1 MIYIA
6 ISILLFNILV
16 VFFKLFEKYNIDNL
30 QALISN
36 YFISAI
42 LSIFLLDNHEN
53 IVTAFDS
60 SWFYHSLFLGI
71 LFISIFSIYAFS
83 VQKIGITTTSVINKM
98 SFIIPVVFSIIF
110 YENEEFSKN
119 ILIGVILAITGIY
132 LSSTNKK
139 SFNFD
144 MKYLWII
151 LLIFFGQGIID
162 IILNDSKFYIPKDEN
177 ILFFL
182 FLFISSTFTGII
194 ILLLKNK
201 LKSIKIKN
209 LIWGSVFGIP
219 NFFSIFYFLKAL
231 QSDYFI
237 DKSYLIFPLTSVGIV
252 VTTTLL
258 GVLLYKEALSKRN
271 IIGISIAVISILII
285 SL

>member
-6 ISILLFNILV
+6 ISIILFNVLV

-36 YFISAI
+36 YFISALLSLLLLSENDNIQSSIESEWFIHAII
-42 LSIFLLDNHEN
+42 LGTF
-53 IVTAFDS
+53 
-60 SWFYHSLFLGI
+60 
-71 LFISIFSIYAFS
+71 FISIFNIYALGI
-83 VQKIGITTTSVINKM
+83 QKIGIATTSVINKM
-98 SFIIPVVFSIIF
+98 SFVIPVVFSIIF
-110 YENEEFSKN
+110 YENEVFSLS
-119 ILIGVILAITGIY
+119 ILFGVLLALLGIY
-132 LSSTNKK
+132 LSSTNNS

-144 MKYLWII
+144 KKYLWII
-151 LLIFFGQGIID
+151 LIIFFGQGFVD
-162 IILNDSKFYIPKDEN
+162 IVLNDSKFYIPKDEN

-182 FLFISSTFTGII
+182 ILFISATIAGIL
-194 ILLLKNK
+194 ILFAKK
-201 LKSIKIKN
+201 QISHIKIKN
-209 LIWGSVFGIP
+209 LLWGAIFGIP

-252 VTTTLL
+252 VTTTFL
-258 GVLLYKEALSKRN
+258 GMLIYKEILTKRN
-271 IIGISIAVISILII
+271 LIGITIAVISILII

>member
-6 ISILLFNILV
+6 ISIILFNILV

-36 YFISAI
+36 YFISALLSLTLLSENDNIQSSIESEWFIHAII
-42 LSIFLLDNHEN
+42 LG
-53 IVTAFDS
+53 T
-60 SWFYHSLFLGI
+60 
-71 LFISIFSIYAFS
+71 LFISIFNIYALGI
-83 VQKIGITTTSVINKM
+83 QKIGIATSSVINKM
-98 SFIIPVVFSIIF
+98 SFVIPVVFSIIF
-110 YENEEFSKN
+110 YENEVFSLS
-119 ILIGVILAITGIY
+119 ILFGVLLALLGIY
-132 LSSTNKK
+132 LSSTNNS

-144 MKYLWII
+144 KKYLWII
-151 LLIFFGQGIID
+151 LIIFFGQGFVD
-162 IILNDSKFYIPKDEN
+162 IVLNDSKFYIPKDEN

-182 FLFISSTFTGII
+182 ILFISATTAGIL
-194 ILLLKNK
+194 ILFAKK
-201 LKSIKIKN
+201 QISHIKIKN
-209 LIWGSVFGIP
+209 LLWGAIFGIP

-252 VTTTLL
+252 VTTTFL
-258 GVLLYKEALSKRN
+258 GMLIYKEILTKRN
-271 IIGISIAVISILII
+271 LIGITIAVISILII

>member
-6 ISILLFNILV
+6 ISIILFNVLV

-36 YFISAI
+36 YFISALLSLLLLSENDNIQSSIESEWFIHAII
-42 LSIFLLDNHEN
+42 LG
-53 IVTAFDS
+53 T
-60 SWFYHSLFLGI
+60 
-71 LFISIFSIYAFS
+71 LFISIFNIYALGI
-83 VQKIGITTTSVINKM
+83 QKIGIATSSVINKM
-98 SFIIPVVFSIIF
+98 SFVIPVVFSIIF
-110 YENEEFSKN
+110 YENEVFSLS
-119 ILIGVILAITGIY
+119 ILFGVLLALLGIY
-132 LSSTNKK
+132 LSSTNNS

-144 MKYLWII
+144 KKYLWII
-151 LLIFFGQGIID
+151 LIIFFGQGFVD
-162 IILNDSKFYIPKDEN
+162 IVLNDSKFYIPKDEN

-182 FLFISSTFTGII
+182 ILFISATSAGIL
-194 ILLLKNK
+194 ILFAKK
-201 LKSIKIKN
+201 QISHIKIKN
-209 LIWGSVFGIP
+209 LLWGAIFGIP

-252 VTTTLL
+252 VTTTFL
-258 GVLLYKEALSKRN
+258 GMLIYKEILTKRN
-271 IIGISIAVISILII
+271 LIGITIAVISILII

>member
-6 ISILLFNILV
+6 ISIILFNVLV

-36 YFISAI
+36 YFISALLSLLLLSENDNIQSSIESEWFIHAII
-42 LSIFLLDNHEN
+42 LGTF
-53 IVTAFDS
+53 
-60 SWFYHSLFLGI
+60 
-71 LFISIFSIYAFS
+71 FISIFNIYALGI
-83 VQKIGITTTSVINKM
+83 QKIGIATTSVINKM
-98 SFIIPVVFSIIF
+98 SFVIPVVFSIIF
-110 YENEEFSKN
+110 YENEVFSLS
-119 ILIGVILAITGIY
+119 ILFGVLLALLGIY
-132 LSSTNKK
+132 LSSTNNS

-144 MKYLWII
+144 KKYLWII
-151 LLIFFGQGIID
+151 LIIFFGQGLVD
-162 IILNDSKFYIPKDEN
+162 IVLNDSKFYIPKDEN

-182 FLFISSTFTGII
+182 ILFISATTAGIL
-194 ILLLKNK
+194 ILFAKK
-201 LKSIKIKN
+201 QISHIKIKN
-209 LIWGSVFGIP
+209 LLWGAIFGIP

-252 VTTTLL
+252 VTTTFL
-258 GVLLYKEALSKRN
+258 GMLIYKEILTKRN
-271 IIGISIAVISILII
+271 LIGITIAVISILII

>member
-6 ISILLFNILV
+6 ISIILFNVLV

-36 YFISAI
+36 YFISALLSLLLLSENDNIQSSIESEWFIHAII
-42 LSIFLLDNHEN
+42 LG
-53 IVTAFDS
+53 T
-60 SWFYHSLFLGI
+60 
-71 LFISIFSIYAFS
+71 LFISIFNIYALGI
-83 VQKIGITTTSVINKM
+83 QKIGIATTSVINKM
-98 SFIIPVVFSIIF
+98 SFVIPVVFSIIF
-110 YENEEFSKN
+110 YENEVFSLS
-119 ILIGVILAITGIY
+119 ILFGVLLALLGIY
-132 LSSTNKK
+132 LSSTNNS

-144 MKYLWII
+144 KKYLWII
-151 LLIFFGQGIID
+151 LIIFFGQGFVD
-162 IILNDSKFYIPKDEN
+162 IVLNDSKFYIPKDEN

-182 FLFISSTFTGII
+182 ILFISATTAGIL
-194 ILLLKNK
+194 ILFAKK
-201 LKSIKIKN
+201 QISHIKIKN
-209 LIWGSVFGIP
+209 LLWGAIFGIP

-252 VTTTLL
+252 VTTTFL
-258 GVLLYKEALSKRN
+258 GMLIYKEILTKRN
-271 IIGISIAVISILII
+271 LIGITIAVISILII

>member
-6 ISILLFNILV
+6 ISIILFNVLV

-36 YFISAI
+36 YFISALLSLLLLSENDNIQSSIESEWFIHAII
-42 LSIFLLDNHEN
+42 LGTLFITIFN
-53 IVTAFDS
+53 IYA
-60 SWFYHSLFLGI
+60 LGI
-71 LFISIFSIYAFS
+71 
-83 VQKIGITTTSVINKM
+83 QKIGIATSSVINKM
-98 SFIIPVVFSIIF
+98 SFVVPVVFSIIF
-110 YENEEFSKN
+110 YENEVFSLS
-119 ILIGVILAITGIY
+119 ILFGVLLALLGIY
-132 LSSTNKK
+132 LSSTNNS

-144 MKYLWII
+144 KKYLWII
-151 LLIFFGQGIID
+151 LIIFFGQGIVD

-182 FLFISSTFTGII
+182 ILFISATTAGIL
-194 ILLLKNK
+194 ILFAKK
-201 LKSIKIKN
+201 QISDIKIKN
-209 LIWGSVFGIP
+209 LLWGAIFGIP

-252 VTTTLL
+252 VTTTFL
-258 GVLLYKEALSKRN
+258 GVLIYKEILTKRN
-271 IIGISIAVISILII
+271 LIGITIAVISILII
-285 SL
+285 SF

>member
-6 ISILLFNILV
+6 ISIILFNVLV

-36 YFISAI
+36 YFISALLSLLLLSENDNIQSSIESEWFIHAII
-42 LSIFLLDNHEN
+42 LGTLFITIFN
-53 IVTAFDS
+53 IYA
-60 SWFYHSLFLGI
+60 LGI
-71 LFISIFSIYAFS
+71 
-83 VQKIGITTTSVINKM
+83 QKIGIATSSVINKM
-98 SFIIPVVFSIIF
+98 SFVVPVVFSIIF
-110 YENEEFSKN
+110 YENEVFSLS
-119 ILIGVILAITGIY
+119 ILFGILLALLGIY
-132 LSSTNKK
+132 LSSTNNS

-144 MKYLWII
+144 KKYLWII
-151 LLIFFGQGIID
+151 LIIFFGQGIVD

-182 FLFISSTFTGII
+182 ILFISATTAGIL
-194 ILLLKNK
+194 ILFAKK
-201 LKSIKIKN
+201 QISHIKIKN
-209 LIWGSVFGIP
+209 LLWGAIFGIP

-252 VTTTLL
+252 VTTTFL
-258 GVLLYKEALSKRN
+258 GVLIYKEILTKRN
-271 IIGISIAVISILII
+271 LIGITIAVISILII
-285 SL
+285 SF

>member
-6 ISILLFNILV
+6 ISIILFNVLV

-36 YFISAI
+36 YFISALLSLLLLSENDNIQSSIESEWFIHAII
-42 LSIFLLDNHEN
+42 LG
-53 IVTAFDS
+53 T
-60 SWFYHSLFLGI
+60 
-71 LFISIFSIYAFS
+71 LFISIFNIYALGI
-83 VQKIGITTTSVINKM
+83 QKIGIATSSVINKM
-98 SFIIPVVFSIIF
+98 SFVIPVVFSIIF
-110 YENEEFSKN
+110 YENEVFSLS
-119 ILIGVILAITGIY
+119 ILFGVLLALLGIY
-132 LSSTNKK
+132 LSSTNNS

-144 MKYLWII
+144 KKYFWII
-151 LLIFFGQGIID
+151 LIIFFGQGFVD
-162 IILNDSKFYIPKDEN
+162 IVLNDSKFYIPKDEN

-182 FLFISSTFTGII
+182 ILFISATTAGIL
-194 ILLLKNK
+194 ILFAKK
-201 LKSIKIKN
+201 QISHIKIKN
-209 LIWGSVFGIP
+209 LLWGAIFGIP

-252 VTTTLL
+252 VTTTFL
-258 GVLLYKEALSKRN
+258 GMLIYKEILTKRN
-271 IIGISIAVISILII
+271 LIGITIAVISILII

>member
-6 ISILLFNILV
+6 ISIILFNVLV

-36 YFISAI
+36 YFISALLSLLLLSENDNIQSSIESEWFIHAII
-42 LSIFLLDNHEN
+42 LGTF
-53 IVTAFDS
+53 
-60 SWFYHSLFLGI
+60 
-71 LFISIFSIYAFS
+71 FISIFNIYALGI
-83 VQKIGITTTSVINKM
+83 QKIGIATTSVINKM
-98 SFIIPVVFSIIF
+98 SFVIPVVFSIIF
-110 YENEEFSKN
+110 YENEVFSLS
-119 ILIGVILAITGIY
+119 ILFGVLLALLGIY
-132 LSSTNKK
+132 LSSTNNS

-144 MKYLWII
+144 KKYFWII
-151 LLIFFGQGIID
+151 LIIFFGQGFVD
-162 IILNDSKFYIPKDEN
+162 IVLNDSKFYIPKDEN

-182 FLFISSTFTGII
+182 ILFISATTAGIL
-194 ILLLKNK
+194 ILFAKK
-201 LKSIKIKN
+201 QISHIKIKN
-209 LIWGSVFGIP
+209 LLWGAIFGIP

-252 VTTTLL
+252 VTTTFL
-258 GVLLYKEALSKRN
+258 GMLIYKEILTKRN
-271 IIGISIAVISILII
+271 LIGITIAVISIIII

>member
-6 ISILLFNILV
+6 ISIILFNVLV

-36 YFISAI
+36 YFISALLSLLLLSENDNIQSSIESEWFIHAII
-42 LSIFLLDNHEN
+42 LGTF
-53 IVTAFDS
+53 
-60 SWFYHSLFLGI
+60 
-71 LFISIFSIYAFS
+71 FISIFNIYALGI
-83 VQKIGITTTSVINKM
+83 QKIGIATTSVINKM
-98 SFIIPVVFSIIF
+98 SFVIPVVFSIIF
-110 YENEEFSKN
+110 YENEVFSLS
-119 ILIGVILAITGIY
+119 ILFGVLLALLGIY
-132 LSSTNKK
+132 LSSTNNS

-144 MKYLWII
+144 KKYLWII
-151 LLIFFGQGIID
+151 LIIFFGQGFVD
-162 IILNDSKFYIPKDEN
+162 IVLNDSKFYIPKDEN

-182 FLFISSTFTGII
+182 ILFISATTAGIL
-194 ILLLKNK
+194 ILFAKK
-201 LKSIKIKN
+201 QISHIKIKN
-209 LIWGSVFGIP
+209 LLWGAIFGIP

-252 VTTTLL
+252 VTTTFL
-258 GVLLYKEALSKRN
+258 GMLIYKEILTKRN
-271 IIGISIAVISILII
+271 LIGITIAVISILII

>member
-6 ISILLFNILV
+6 ISIILFNVLV

-36 YFISAI
+36 YFISALLSLLLLSENDNIQSSIESEWFIHAII
-42 LSIFLLDNHEN
+42 LG
-53 IVTAFDS
+53 T
-60 SWFYHSLFLGI
+60 
-71 LFISIFSIYAFS
+71 LFISIFNIYALGI
-83 VQKIGITTTSVINKM
+83 QKIGIATTSVINKM
-98 SFIIPVVFSIIF
+98 SFVIPVVFSIIF
-110 YENEEFSKN
+110 YENEVFSLS
-119 ILIGVILAITGIY
+119 ILFGVLLALLGIY
-132 LSSTNKK
+132 LSSTNNS

-144 MKYLWII
+144 KKYFWII
-151 LLIFFGQGIID
+151 LIIFFGQGFVD
-162 IILNDSKFYIPKDEN
+162 IVLNDSKFYIPKDEN

-182 FLFISSTFTGII
+182 ILFISATTAGIL
-194 ILLLKNK
+194 ILFAKK
-201 LKSIKIKN
+201 QISHIKIKN
-209 LIWGSVFGIP
+209 LLWGAIFGIP

-252 VTTTLL
+252 VTTTFL
-258 GVLLYKEALSKRN
+258 GMLIYKEILTKRN
-271 IIGISIAVISILII
+271 LIGITIAIISILII

>member
-6 ISILLFNILV
+6 ISIILFNVLV

-36 YFISAI
+36 YFISALLSLLLLSENDNIQSSIESEWFIHAII
-42 LSIFLLDNHEN
+42 LGTLFITIFN
-53 IVTAFDS
+53 IYA
-60 SWFYHSLFLGI
+60 LGI
-71 LFISIFSIYAFS
+71 
-83 VQKIGITTTSVINKM
+83 QKIGIATSSVINKM
-98 SFIIPVVFSIIF
+98 SFVVPVVFSIIF
-110 YENEEFSKN
+110 YEKEVFSLS
-119 ILIGVILAITGIY
+119 ILFGVLLALLGIY
-132 LSSTNKK
+132 LSSTNNS

-144 MKYLWII
+144 KKYLWII
-151 LLIFFGQGIID
+151 LIIFFGQGIVD

-182 FLFISSTFTGII
+182 ILFISATTAGVL
-194 ILLLKNK
+194 ILFAKK
-201 LKSIKIKN
+201 QISDIKIKN
-209 LIWGSVFGIP
+209 LLLGAIFGIP

-252 VTTTLL
+252 VTTTFL
-258 GVLLYKEALSKRN
+258 GVLIYKEILTKRN
-271 IIGISIAVISILII
+271 LIGITIAVISILII
-285 SL
+285 SF

>member
-6 ISILLFNILV
+6 ISIILFNILV

-36 YFISAI
+36 YFISALLSLLLLSENDNIQSSIESEWFIHAII
-42 LSIFLLDNHEN
+42 LG
-53 IVTAFDS
+53 T
-60 SWFYHSLFLGI
+60 
-71 LFISIFSIYAFS
+71 LFISIFNIYALGI
-83 VQKIGITTTSVINKM
+83 QKIGIATSSVINKM
-98 SFIIPVVFSIIF
+98 SFVIPVVFSIIF
-110 YENEEFSKN
+110 YENEVFSLS
-119 ILIGVILAITGIY
+119 ILFGVLLAVLGIY
-132 LSSTNKK
+132 LSSTNNS

-144 MKYLWII
+144 KKYLWII
-151 LLIFFGQGIID
+151 LIIFFGQGFVD
-162 IILNDSKFYIPKDEN
+162 IVLNDSKFYIPKDEN

-182 FLFISSTFTGII
+182 ILFISATTAGIL
-194 ILLLKNK
+194 ILFAKK
-201 LKSIKIKN
+201 QISHIKIKN
-209 LIWGSVFGIP
+209 LLWGAIFGIP

-252 VTTTLL
+252 VTTTFL
-258 GVLLYKEALSKRN
+258 GMLIYKEILTKRN
-271 IIGISIAVISILII
+271 LIGITIAVISILII

>member
-6 ISILLFNILV
+6 ISIILFNVLV

-36 YFISAI
+36 YFISALLSLLLLSENDNIQSSIESEWFIHAII
-42 LSIFLLDNHEN
+42 LGTF
-53 IVTAFDS
+53 
-60 SWFYHSLFLGI
+60 
-71 LFISIFSIYAFS
+71 FISIFNIYALGI
-83 VQKIGITTTSVINKM
+83 QKIGIATTSVINKM
-98 SFIIPVVFSIIF
+98 SFVIPVVFSIIF
-110 YENEEFSKN
+110 YENEVFSLS
-119 ILIGVILAITGIY
+119 ILFGVLLALLGIY
-132 LSSTNKK
+132 LSSTNNS

-144 MKYLWII
+144 KKYFWII
-151 LLIFFGQGIID
+151 LIIFFGQGFVD
-162 IILNDSKFYIPKDEN
+162 IVLNDSKFYIPKDEN

-182 FLFISSTFTGII
+182 ILFISATTAGIL
-194 ILLLKNK
+194 ILFAKK
-201 LKSIKIKN
+201 QISHIKIKN
-209 LIWGSVFGIP
+209 LLWGAIFGIP

-252 VTTTLL
+252 VTTTFL
-258 GVLLYKEALSKRN
+258 GMLIYKEILTKRN
-271 IIGISIAVISILII
+271 LIGITIAVISILII

>member
-6 ISILLFNILV
+6 ISIILFNILV

-36 YFISAI
+36 YFISALLSLLLLSENDNIQSSIESEWFIHAII
-42 LSIFLLDNHEN
+42 LGTF
-53 IVTAFDS
+53 
-60 SWFYHSLFLGI
+60 
-71 LFISIFSIYAFS
+71 FISIFNIYALGI
-83 VQKIGITTTSVINKM
+83 QKIGIATTSVINKM
-98 SFIIPVVFSIIF
+98 SFVIPVVFSIIF
-110 YENEEFSKN
+110 YENEVFSLS
-119 ILIGVILAITGIY
+119 ILFGVLLALLGIY
-132 LSSTNKK
+132 LSSTNNS

-144 MKYLWII
+144 KKYLWII
-151 LLIFFGQGIID
+151 LIIFFGQGFVD
-162 IILNDSKFYIPKDEN
+162 IVLNDSKFYIPKDEN

-182 FLFISSTFTGII
+182 ILFISATTAGIL
-194 ILLLKNK
+194 ILFAKK
-201 LKSIKIKN
+201 QISHIKIKN
-209 LIWGSVFGIP
+209 LLWGAIFGIP

-252 VTTTLL
+252 VTTTFL
-258 GVLLYKEALSKRN
+258 GMLIYKEILTKRN
-271 IIGISIAVISILII
+271 LIGITIAVISILII